1 MLSSEFFKKEIHCS
15 RDFFFFRDCAGIKR
29 GEYERM
35 RRMYEKK
42 PTIIEDL
49 AFLSV
54 KYGVSLSGLFHALVE
69 AKQNKKSTCE
79 NLVID
84 HRGTINDEE
93 IFLIKRDGNVIVQFR
108 IAKEHLLGE
117 DLHIEGWMNSDR
129 IQRELARQSCKPN
142 AFTAIQDLRHGM
154 KRVNVEAEVL
164 ENSKP
169 SLVHTRFGNNA
180 MVANALIA
188 DDTGKVKLCLW
199 NEQVKYVAL
208 GNTIQIRNASVTAFK
223 GERQLR
229 LGKNGTLTVLA
240 N

>member
-1 MLSSEFFKKEIHCS
+1 
-15 RDFFFFRDCAGIKR
+15 
-29 GEYERM
+29 M
-35 RRMYEKK
+35 RTMYQKK

-54 KYGVSLSGLFHALVE
+54 KHGVPLSGLFHALVE

-79 NLVID
+79 NLLIC
-84 HRGTINDEE
+84 HRGTINEEE
-93 IFLIKRDGNVIVQFR
+93 IYLIKRDGKVVVQFR
-108 IAKEHLLGE
+108 IAKEHLLGR
-117 DLHIEGWMNSDR
+117 DWQIGSWMSSDR
-129 IQRELARQSCKPN
+129 IRKELERQRCGPN
-142 AFTAIQDLRHGM
+142 VFTAIQDLRHGM

-169 SLVHTRFGNNA
+169 SLVHTRFGNSA

-188 DDTGKVKLCLW
+188 DDTGKTKLCLW
-199 NEQVKYVAL
+199 NEQVKYVTL
-208 GNTIQIRNASVTAFK
+208 GDTIQIKNASVTAFK

-240 N
+240 NQIDGTKRRFEVDVENAIYA